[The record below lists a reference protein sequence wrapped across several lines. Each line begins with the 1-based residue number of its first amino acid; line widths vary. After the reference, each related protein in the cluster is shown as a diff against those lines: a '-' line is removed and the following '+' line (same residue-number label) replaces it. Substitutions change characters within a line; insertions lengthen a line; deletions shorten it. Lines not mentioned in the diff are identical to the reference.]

1 MMRDAASEASAI
13 PAEDEGLHGYKLVAR
28 SSLDV
33 QEIDVQATLD
43 RETMK
48 AVLADLLEAT
58 VAA

>member
-1 MMRDAASEASAI
+1 MMRDAASEDGVALV
-13 PAEDEGLHGYKLVAR
+13 EEGLHSYKLVAR

-33 QEIDVQATLD
+33 QEINVRATLD

>member
-1 MMRDAASEASAI
+1 MMRDAASEDGTGSD
-13 PAEDEGLHGYKLVAR
+13 EEGLRSYKLVAR

-43 RETMK
+43 RDTMK
-48 AVLADLLEAT
+48 AVLADLLEAS

>member
-1 MMRDAASEASAI
+1 MMRDDASEAGAG
-13 PAEDEGLHGYKLVAR
+13 PTEEGLHSYKLVAR

-33 QEIDVQATLD
+33 QELDVRATLD